1 MFHHDPRTDLLSEL
15 TALGGLSG
23 RERRKLASSFDDVT
37 VPAGTVL
44 ITEGSVNHHTY
55 FVVDG
60 SLIVRVC
67 GAEVAT
73 VGAGAPVGERTALG
87 ARVANAT
94 VVAAEDTRLLIL
106 DNRRMAA
113 LASDNPR
120 VDQAL
125 HDLITERE
133 GVASAA

>member
-23 RERRKLASSFDDVT
+23 RERRKLARSFDDVT
-37 VPAGTVL
+37 VPEGTVL

-60 SLIVRVC
+60 SLSVRVC
-67 GAEVAT
+67 GAEIAT
-73 VGAGAPVGERTALG
+73 VEAGAPVGERTALG

-94 VVAAEDTRLLIL
+94 VVAAEDTRVLIL

-120 VDQAL
+120 VDEAL
-125 HDLITERE
+125 HTLISERE